1 MKKKTKKFRMCR
13 YFTVGCLAVV
23 MAFFLWGSVNKSLPV
38 QAALYE
44 YGDEAI
50 NKIGNS
56 YRDKNG
62 RYILKVGD
70 TMTFTATYSVYS
82 YKTGIRWTI
91 SNPSVLQYAG
101 GSSSSYTRTVRGVS
115 PGVSTLN
122 GIITSYYFGP
132 NFTQD
137 VQDADNPFPIHVV
150 EPLSGATLSH
160 TTMALAP
167 GATGKIDL
175 MTITPDSLYSLFV
188 TERSYASSDTSVA
201 TVDNSG
207 NIQALKNGT
216 TTISFMGDGRA
227 LASCVLTV
235 SDGTNNS
242 NNSSG
247 NRNNSVSSG
256 GESGM
261 NRGKVKELSLL
272 GSRLLRV
279 QIKRDTNASGY
290 QIQYSTNKKFKKNK
304 TKTVNLKK
312 NKKTTKVLKKLKKGK
327 KYYIRVR
334 SFKKTRSGNST
345 TKVFGRWSKIIVSK
359 KIK

>member
-1 MKKKTKKFRMCR
+1 M
-13 YFTVGCLAVV
+13 
-23 MAFFLWGSVNKSLPV
+23 
-38 QAALYE
+38 
-44 YGDEAI
+44 
-50 NKIGNS
+50 
-56 YRDKNG
+56 
-62 RYILKVGD
+62 
-70 TMTFTATYSVYS
+70 
-82 YKTGIRWTI
+82 
-91 SNPSVLQYAG
+91 
-101 GSSSSYTRTVRGVS
+101 
-115 PGVSTLN
+115 STLN

-150 EPLSGATLSH
+150 EPLSGSSSH

-256 GESGM
+256 GKSGM

-272 GSRLLRV
+272 GSRSLRV

-290 QIQYSTNKKFKKNK
+290 QIQYSTNKKFKKNRK
-304 TKTVNLKK
+304 RK
-312 NKKTTKVLKKLKKGK
+312 
-327 KYYIRVR
+327 R
-334 SFKKTRSGNST
+334 
-345 TKVFGRWSKIIVSK
+345 
-359 KIK
+359 

>member
-1 MKKKTKKFRMCR
+1 M
-13 YFTVGCLAVV
+13 
-23 MAFFLWGSVNKSLPV
+23 N
-38 QAALYE
+38 
-44 YGDEAI
+44 
-50 NKIGNS
+50 
-56 YRDKNG
+56 
-62 RYILKVGD
+62 
-70 TMTFTATYSVYS
+70 
-82 YKTGIRWTI
+82 
-91 SNPSVLQYAG
+91 
-101 GSSSSYTRTVRGVS
+101 
-115 PGVSTLN
+115 
-122 GIITSYYFGP
+122 
-132 NFTQD
+132 
-137 VQDADNPFPIHVV
+137 
-150 EPLSGATLSH
+150 
-160 TTMALAP
+160 
-167 GATGKIDL
+167 
-175 MTITPDSLYSLFV
+175 PDSLYSLFV

-256 GESGM
+256 DESGM
-261 NRGKVKELSLL
+261 NRGKVKELTLL
-272 GSRLLRV
+272 GSRSLKV